1 MGIMVYGK
9 ETIYRDSADGIMPAE
24 ETNFLYAL
32 NILTEESTNE
42 NAIATVVRESSTFI
56 TPATGVLKEF
66 QALIEL
72 SAVVS
77 SVLNAQK
84 IKNYPPYSAIVQN
97 LWPVVTNTVIITFK
111 YFSMFRTIA
120 VFLHVYLIHLLWFF
134 KKFFNNFANHKA
146 HWRFF
151 IFFTSQINLYL
162 KNVVQNY

>member
-1 MGIMVYGK
+1 MIYGK

-32 NILTEESTNE
+32 NKLTEESSNE
-42 NAIATVVRESSTFI
+42 NAITTIVRESSTLI
-56 TPATGVLKEF
+56 TPATGALKEF

-111 YFSMFRTIA
+111 HFSMCRTIA
-120 VFLHVYLIHLLWFF
+120 VFLHI
-134 KKFFNNFANHKA
+134 
-146 HWRFF
+146 
-151 IFFTSQINLYL
+151 
-162 KNVVQNY
+162 